1 MDGLGVKGA
10 FMFEYV
16 EDKEYLSRVRSVCG
30 EIMQDFCHT
39 LKEDYDIGST
49 FYLVGSGAKN
59 LIVQNASQPIDLDYN
74 LEIVRCEDFDDC
86 RTLKECARKAFN
98 KALSM
103 NGWGDCEDSTS
114 SLTAKRRHFTQG
126 NQTLFSIDVCIV
138 FKDAQ
143 DRMCRLIHE
152 KTWFNCYN
160 RYYWNQAPN
169 SSGIREKV
177 DFIKRKGKW
186 NLVRKQYLRLKNKY
200 LTSNDYNHPSFICY
214 IEAVNN
220 VYNSRMSWK

>member
-1 MDGLGVKGA
+1 
-10 FMFEYV
+10 MFDYV

-74 LEIVRCEDFDDC
+74 LEIVRCEDFEDC
-86 RTLKECARKAFN
+86 RKLKECARKAFN

-103 NGWGDCEDSTS
+103 NGWDDCEDSTS
-114 SLTAKRRHFTQG
+114 SLTTERRHFTQG

-138 FKDAQ
+138 VTDTNLHSKTAPLPAQ
-143 DRMCRLIHE
+143 LPATALLTIIRIPLCICSFPATA
-152 KTWFNCYN
+152 TWC
-160 RYYWNQAPN
+160 
-169 SSGIREKV
+169 
-177 DFIKRKGKW
+177 
-186 NLVRKQYLRLKNKY
+186 LR
-200 LTSNDYNHPSFICY
+200 T
-214 IEAVNN
+214 
-220 VYNSRMSWK
+220 

>member
-10 FMFEYV
+10 FMFNYV

-74 LEIVRCEDFDDC
+74 LEIVRCEDFEDC
-86 RTLKECARKAFN
+86 RTLKECARKALN

-114 SLTAKRRHFTQG
+114 SLTTERRHFTQG
-126 NQTLFSIDVCIV
+126 NQTSFSMDVCIV
-138 FKDAQ
+138 CRDSEEDFY
-143 DRMCRLIHE
+143 RLIHK
-152 KTWFNCYN
+152 KTGFTY
-160 RYYWNQAPN
+160 RDEYYWNKALH
-169 SSGIREKV
+169 SAGIQKKAKY
-177 DFIKRKGKW
+177 IKKRGKW
-186 NLVRKQYLRLKNKY
+186 QLVRTQYLNIKNRY
-200 LTSNDYNHPSFICY
+200 LRQNDHDHPSFICY

-220 VYNSRMSWK
+220 VYNARMSWK

>member
-1 MDGLGVKGA
+1 
-10 FMFEYV
+10 MFEYV

-74 LEIVRCEDFDDC
+74 LEIVRCEYFGDC
-86 RTLKECARKAFN
+86 RKLKECARKAFN

-114 SLTAKRRHFTQG
+114 SLTTERRHFTQG
-126 NQTLFSIDVCIV
+126 QS
-138 FKDAQ
+138 
-143 DRMCRLIHE
+143 
-152 KTWFNCYN
+152 
-160 RYYWNQAPN
+160 
-169 SSGIREKV
+169 
-177 DFIKRKGKW
+177 DFIFNRCLHCVYGYTRPNVSTDPRKNVVQLLRQILLESSAEFFGNTGKG
-186 NLVRKQYLRLKNKY
+186 
-200 LTSNDYNHPSFICY
+200 
-214 IEAVNN
+214 
-220 VYNSRMSWK
+220 

>member
-1 MDGLGVKGA
+1 MDGLGMKGA

-49 FYLVGSGAKN
+49 FRLVGSGAKN
-59 LIVQNASQPIDLDYN
+59 LIVQNASQPID
-74 LEIVRCEDFDDC
+74 
-86 RTLKECARKAFN
+86 FN
-98 KALSM
+98 QALYM
-103 NGWGDCEDSTS
+103 NGWGDCKDSTS
-114 SLTAKRRHFTQG
+114 SLTTERRHFTQG

-138 FKDAQ
+138 VTDAQ
-143 DRMCRLIHE
+143 DRMYRLIHE
-152 KTWFNCYN
+152 KRGFIDYD
-160 RYYWNQAPN
+160 RYYWNQAPY

>member
-1 MDGLGVKGA
+1 
-10 FMFEYV
+10 MFEYV

-49 FYLVGSGAKN
+49 FCLVGSGAKN

-86 RTLKECARKAFN
+86 RKLKECARKAFN

-114 SLTAKRRHFTQG
+114 SLTTEHRHFTQG

-138 FKDAQ
+138 VTDAQ
-143 DRMCRLIHE
+143 DRMYRLIHE
-152 KTWFNCYN
+152 KRGFIYDD
-160 RYYWNQAPN
+160 RYYWNQAPH
-169 SSGIREKV
+169 SAGIQ
-177 DFIKRKGKW
+177 RKAKQLKQQGMW
-186 NLVRKQYLRLKNKY
+186 PLVREQYLQLKNRY
-200 LTSNDYNHPSFICY
+200 LSRGDRNHPSFLCY
-214 IEAVNN
+214 TEAVNN
-220 VYNSRMSWK
+220 VFYAMTHGK